1 MATEQ
6 TNATASGETGNDRAS
21 DLAIGSRVPGL
32 NSRALV
38 AGRGTYVGDVMLP
51 GMLHMALVRSIYAHA
66 LIKSIDTVAAQA
78 LLGVICVVTGEEI
91 RRNTKPIPQ
100 PYNKAGIGAR
110 SYDWYALAHDRVR
123 YVGEAVAVVVAEDKY
138 TARKAAELVEMD
150 YEELPVVSDAERG
163 MAPGAPLIEP
173 SWGTNLVMERV
184 TETGDVAGAFKSADG
199 AIAGCLSTQRY
210 MASPME
216 PRGYAAS
223 YDSFRDQ
230 LTVWASTQSPHP
242 LRTYIAHII
251 GMDENRIRVIQP
263 NVGGAFGSKIPTY
276 QEEPLTAYLAR
287 KLARPVKWIEER
299 SENLLT
305 GGHAREQKVHFEAAY
320 KRDGQVTGLKARIV
334 ADVGAPSALP
344 GWEMSLV
351 TTFCIP
357 TVYKIPNCR
366 VELYPV
372 ATNKCPWNAYRGF
385 GKETASF
392 LMDRIMDGVAKETGL
407 DRVAV
412 RMRNFIQPHEFP
424 YQQVSGVI
432 LDSGNYPGAMRKLL
446 DLIDYDNFPKMQAEA
461 LREGRCIGLGI
472 GQELV
477 AEGCSL
483 PTSLL
488 VAGYDGATVRVNPSG
503 QVTVLTGVTSPG
515 SGNETAMAQVAADTL
530 GVDVSAVR
538 VIQGDTELCPWGLGN
553 YSSRAVI
560 MGGSATFVAA
570 SELRDK
576 ILKVA
581 GHMLEVIPA
590 DFVSRGGKIF
600 PKDAPA
606 RYVEFNEVVRTI
618 YNDTFGI
625 HAKEIEP
632 GLEATRYFRH
642 PNIYQEG
649 DPEGRSSTYPSWPNA
664 VTAVI
669 VEVDTATGGL
679 KLLRAYMVH
688 DSGVVVNPLLAE
700 GNLHGGLAQ
709 GIGGAIYEHLV
720 YDENG
725 QFKTATYMD
734 YTLPTA
740 VEVPPFEVAHQ
751 ETRSPFTPLGTKGVG
766 ESGVAAILGAI
777 CSAVENALPELDLRL
792 LEMPLTPERLW
803 REIQAAPKRA
813 GNGDAKARKQ

>member
-1 MATEQ
+1 MATEESHL
-6 TNATASGETGNDRAS
+6 TAGAEAAGIGNDSQPAM
-21 DLAIGSRVPGL
+21 GSRVPAL

-38 AGRGTYVGDVMLP
+38 AGRGIYVGDITLP
-51 GMLHMALVRSIYAHA
+51 GMLHMALVRSMYAHA
-66 LIKSIDTVAAQA
+66 LIKSIDTKAAEA
-78 LLGVICVVTGEEI
+78 VPGVVCVVTGEEI
-91 RRNTKPIPQ
+91 RHNTKPIPQ
-100 PYNKAGIGAR
+100 PYNKAGIGVRA
-110 SYDWYALAHDRVR
+110 YDWYALAHDKVR

-138 TARKAAELVEMD
+138 TAHKAAELVEVD
-150 YEELPVVSDAERG
+150 YEELPVIADAEQG

-173 SWGTNLVMERV
+173 AWGTNLVMERV
-184 TETGDVAGAFKSADG
+184 SETGDLASAFGGADG
-199 AIAGCLSTQRY
+199 VIKGCLSTQRY
-210 MASPME
+210 SASPME
-216 PRGYAAS
+216 PRGYAAN

-230 LTVWASTQSPHP
+230 LTMWASTQCPHP
-242 LRTYIAHII
+242 LRTYIAHIL
-251 GMDENRIRVIQP
+251 GTEESRVRVIQP

-287 KLARPVKWIEER
+287 KLGRPVKWIEER

-320 KRDGQVTGLKARIV
+320 KRDGQVIGLKAKIV
-334 ADVGAPSALP
+334 ADVGAPAALA

-392 LMDRIMDGVAKETGL
+392 LMDRIMDGVAQATGL
-407 DRVAV
+407 DRAAV
-412 RMRNFIQPHEFP
+412 RMRNYIQPHEFP

-446 DLIDYDNFPKMQAEA
+446 DLVGYADFPRLQAEA
-461 LREGRCIGLGI
+461 LREGRRIGLGL

-515 SGNETAMAQVAADTL
+515 SGNETAIAQVAADTL
-530 GVDVSAVR
+530 GVDVNTVR
-538 VIQGDTELCPWGLGN
+538 VIQGDTETCPWGLGN

-570 SELRDK
+570 NDIKEK

-581 GHMLEVIPA
+581 GHMLEVLPA
-590 DFVSRGGKIF
+590 DLDCRDGKIF

-606 RYVEFNEVVRTI
+606 RYVSFNEVVHTI

-625 HAKEIEP
+625 HVKEIEP

-649 DPEGRSSTYPSWPNA
+649 DPHGRSSAYPSWPNA
-664 VTAVI
+664 VVGAI
-669 VEVDTATGGL
+669 VEVDPADGKL
-679 KLLRAYMVH
+679 KLLRVCMVH
-688 DSGVVVNPLLAE
+688 DSGVVVNPMLAE
-700 GNLHGGLAQ
+700 GNVHGGIAQ

-725 QFKTATYMD
+725 QFKTGTFMD

-740 VEVPPFEVAHQ
+740 VEIPPLELAHQ

-766 ESGVAAILGAI
+766 ESGVLGILGAI
-777 CSAVENALPELDLRL
+777 CGAVENALPELDLRL
-792 LEMPLTPERLW
+792 LEMPLAPERLL
-803 REIQAAPKRA
+803 RAIQTAPKRA
-813 GNGDAKARKQ
+813 TNDGGSAR

>member
-1 MATEQ
+1 MATDHPH
-6 TNATASGETGNDRAS
+6 ASAEPETRVNRGS
-21 DLAIGSRVPGL
+21 QVAIGSRVPGL
-32 NSRALV
+32 NSKALV
-38 AGRGTYVGDVMLP
+38 TGRGTYVADISIP

-66 LIKSIDTVAAQA
+66 LIKSLDTKPAEA
-78 LLGVICVVTGEEI
+78 LPGVVCVVTGEEI
-91 RRNTKPIPQ
+91 RSNTKPIPQ
-100 PYNKAGIGAR
+100 PYNKAGIGVR
-110 SYDWYALAHDRVR
+110 SYDWYALAHDKVR
-123 YVGEAVAVVVAEDKY
+123 YVGEAIAAVVAEDKY
-138 TARKAAELVEMD
+138 TARKAAELVEVD
-150 YEELPVVSDAERG
+150 YEELPVVADAERG

-173 SWGTNLVMERV
+173 SWGTNLIMERV
-184 TETGDVAGAFKSADG
+184 SETGDLAGAFSSADG
-199 AIAGCLSTQRY
+199 VISGCLSTQRY

-216 PRGYAAS
+216 PRGYAAN
-223 YDSFRDQ
+223 YDAFRDQ

-263 NVGGAFGSKIPTY
+263 NVGGGFGSKIPTY
-276 QEEPLTAYLAR
+276 QEEPLTAYVAR
-287 KLARPVKWIEER
+287 KLGRPVKWIEER
-299 SENLLT
+299 VENLLT

-334 ADVGAPSALP
+334 ADVGAPSSLP

-351 TTFCIP
+351 TTFCLP

-372 ATNKCPWNAYRGF
+372 VTNKCPWNAYRGF

-392 LMDRIMDGVAKETGL
+392 LMDRVMDGVARETGL
-407 DRVAV
+407 DRAAV
-412 RMRNFIQPHEFP
+412 RMRNYIQPHEFP

-446 DLIDYDNFPKMQAEA
+446 DLIDYENFPKVQAEA
-461 LREGRCIGLGI
+461 LREGRRIGIGL

-488 VAGYDGATVRVNPSG
+488 VAGYDGSTVRINPSG

-530 GVDVSAVR
+530 GVDVSVVR

-570 SELRDK
+570 GDLREK

-581 GHMLEVIPA
+581 GHMLEVLPSDLEA
-590 DFVSRGGKIF
+590 RGGRIY
-600 PKDAPA
+600 PKDSPA

-618 YNDTFGI
+618 YSDTFGI
-625 HAKEIEP
+625 HAKDIEP

-649 DPEGRSSTYPSWPNA
+649 DPEGRSSAYPSWPNA
-664 VTAVI
+664 AVGTI
-669 VEVDTATGGL
+669 VEVDPATGVL
-679 KLLRAYMVH
+679 KLLRVCMVH

-700 GNLHGGLAQ
+700 GNTQGGIAQ

-725 QFKTATYMD
+725 QFKTATFMD

-740 VEVPPFEVAHQ
+740 VEIPPIQMAHQ

-766 ESGVAAILGAI
+766 ESGVLGILGAI
-777 CSAVENALPELDLRL
+777 CGAVENALPELSLRL
-792 LEMPLTPERLW
+792 LEMPLSPERVW
-803 REIQAAPKRA
+803 RAIQAAPRRD
-813 GNGDAKARKQ
+813 GNGVGAKR

>member
-1 MATEQ
+1 MAIEQ
-6 TNATASGETGNDRAS
+6 SQTDAGATARGGHDSQSALGG
-21 DLAIGSRVPGL
+21 RVPGL

-38 AGRGTYVGDVMLP
+38 AGRGIYVGDVTLP

-66 LIKSIDTVAAQA
+66 LIKSIDARAAEA
-78 LLGVICVVTGEEI
+78 TAGVVCVVTGEEI

-100 PYNKAGIGAR
+100 PYNKAGIGVRA
-110 SYDWYALAHDRVR
+110 YDWYPLAHDKVR
-123 YVGEAVAVVVAEDKY
+123 YVGEALAVVVAEDKY
-138 TARKAAELVEMD
+138 TAHKAAELVEVE
-150 YEELPVVSDAERG
+150 YEELPVVADAERG

-173 SWGTNLVMERV
+173 SWGTNLVMDRV
-184 TETGDVAGAFKSADG
+184 TEAGDVAGAFAAADG
-199 AIAGCLSTQRY
+199 VIKGTISTQRY
-210 MASPME
+210 MAAPME
-216 PRGYAAS
+216 PRGYLAS
-223 YDSFRDQ
+223 YDTFRDQ

-242 LRTYIAHII
+242 LRTFIAHII
-251 GMDENRIRVIQP
+251 GMEESRIRVIQP

-287 KLARPVKWIEER
+287 KLGRPVKWIEER

-320 KRDGQVTGLKARIV
+320 KRDGQVTGLKVKIV
-334 ADVGAPSALP
+334 ADVGAPAALA

-357 TVYKIPNCR
+357 TVYKIPNCH

-372 ATNKCPWNAYRGF
+372 VTNKCPWNAYRGF

-392 LMDRIMDGVAKETGL
+392 LMDRVMDGVAKETGL

-412 RMRNFIQPHEFP
+412 RMRNFIQPEEFP
-424 YQQVSGVI
+424 YQQASGVI

-446 DLIDYDNFPKMQAEA
+446 DLVGYADFPRLQADA
-461 LREGRCIGLGI
+461 LREGRRIGLGL

-515 SGNETAMAQVAADTL
+515 SGNETAMAQIAADTL
-530 GVDVSAVR
+530 GVDISAVR
-538 VIQGDTELCPWGLGN
+538 VVQGDTELCPWGLGN

-570 SELRDK
+570 SDIREK
-576 ILKVA
+576 IFKVA
-581 GHMLEVIPA
+581 GHMLEVLPA
-590 DFVSRGGKIF
+590 DLQCKGGKIF

-606 RYVEFNEVVRTI
+606 RFVPFNDVVNTI
-618 YNDTFGI
+618 YSDTFGI

-649 DPEGRSSTYPSWPNA
+649 DP
-664 VTAVI
+664 
-669 VEVDTATGGL
+669 
-679 KLLRAYMVH
+679 
-688 DSGVVVNPLLAE
+688 
-700 GNLHGGLAQ
+700 
-709 GIGGAIYEHLV
+709 
-720 YDENG
+720 
-725 QFKTATYMD
+725 
-734 YTLPTA
+734 
-740 VEVPPFEVAHQ
+740 
-751 ETRSPFTPLGTKGVG
+751 
-766 ESGVAAILGAI
+766 
-777 CSAVENALPELDLRL
+777 
-792 LEMPLTPERLW
+792 
-803 REIQAAPKRA
+803 
-813 GNGDAKARKQ
+813 

>member
-6 TNATASGETGNDRAS
+6 SHPTAEAAASGNEHGS
-21 DLAIGSRVPGL
+21 QSAIGSRVPGL

-38 AGRGTYVGDVMLP
+38 AGRGTYVGDVTLP
-51 GMLHMALVRSIYAHA
+51 GMLHMALVRSMYAHA
-66 LIKSIDTVAAQA
+66 LVKSIDASAA
-78 LLGVICVVTGEEI
+78 LSLPGVVGVVTGDEI

-100 PYNKAGIGAR
+100 PYNKAGIGVRA
-110 SYDWYALAHDRVR
+110 YDWYALAHDRVR
-123 YVGEAVAVVVAEDKY
+123 YVGEAVAAVVAEDKY
-138 TARKAAELVEMD
+138 TARKAAEMVEVD

-163 MAPGAPLIEP
+163 MAAGAPLIEP

-184 TETGDVAGAFKSADG
+184 TETGDVAGAFAAADG
-199 AIAGCLSTQRY
+199 VIKGCLSTQRY
-210 MASPME
+210 SASPME
-216 PRGYAAS
+216 PRGYVAN
-223 YDSFRDQ
+223 YDTFRDQ

-251 GMDENRIRVIQP
+251 GIEESRVRVIQP

-276 QEEPLTAYLAR
+276 QEEPLTAYVAR
-287 KLARPVKWIEER
+287 KLGRPVKWIEER

-305 GGHAREQKVHFEAAY
+305 GGHAREQKIHFEAAY
-320 KRDGQVTGLKARIV
+320 RRDGQVTGLKAKIV

-385 GKETASF
+385 GKEAASF
-392 LMDRIMDGVAKETGL
+392 LMDRVMDGVAQATGL
-407 DRVAV
+407 DRAAV
-412 RMRNFIQPHEFP
+412 RMRNYIQPHEFP

-446 DLIDYDNFPKMQAEA
+446 DLVGYADFPALQAAA
-461 LREGRCIGLGI
+461 LREGRRIGLGL

-488 VAGYDGATVRVNPSG
+488 VAGYDGATVRINPSG

-515 SGNETAMAQVAADTL
+515 SGNETAIAQVAADTL
-530 GVDVSAVR
+530 GVDVNTVR
-538 VIQGDTELCPWGLGN
+538 VIQGDTETCPWGLGN

-570 SELRDK
+570 NELKEK
-576 ILKVA
+576 IFKVA
-581 GHMLEVIPA
+581 GHMLEVLPA
-590 DFVSRGGKIF
+590 DLQCRGGKIF

-606 RYVEFNEVVRTI
+606 RYVSFNEVVNTI
-618 YNDTFGI
+618 YSDTFGI

-632 GLEATRYFRH
+632 GLETTRYFRH

-649 DPEGRSSTYPSWPNA
+649 DPQGRSSAYPSWPNA
-664 VTAVI
+664 VVGAI
-669 VEVDTATGGL
+669 VEVDPATGAL
-679 KLLRAYMVH
+679 KLLRVCMVH
-688 DSGVVVNPLLAE
+688 DSGVVVNPMLAE
-700 GNLHGGLAQ
+700 GNVHGGIAQ

-725 QFKTATYMD
+725 QFKTGTFMD

-740 VEVPPFEVAHQ
+740 VEVPPLELAHQ

-766 ESGVAAILGAI
+766 ESGVAGILGAI
-777 CSAVENALPELDLRL
+777 CGAIENALPELDLRL
-792 LEMPLTPERLW
+792 LEMPLAPERL
-803 REIQAAPKRA
+803 RRAIKAAPRRA
-813 GNGDAKARKQ
+813 ANAGGAVR

>member
-1 MATEQ
+1 MASEQ
-6 TNATASGETGNDRAS
+6 SQTGAGAAPRDGNDSQSA
-21 DLAIGSRVPGL
+21 LGSRVPGL

-38 AGRGTYVGDVMLP
+38 AGRGIYVGDVTLP

-66 LIKSIDTVAAQA
+66 LIKSIDTRAAEA
-78 LLGVICVVTGEEI
+78 TAGVVCVVTGEEI

-100 PYNKAGIGAR
+100 PYNKAGIGVRA
-110 SYDWYALAHDRVR
+110 YDWYPLAHDKVR
-123 YVGEAVAVVVAEDKY
+123 YVGEALAVVVAEDKY
-138 TARKAAELVEMD
+138 TAHKAAELVEVE
-150 YEELPVVSDAERG
+150 YEELPVIADAERG
-163 MAPGAPLIEP
+163 MAPGAPLVEP
-173 SWGTNLVMERV
+173 SWGTNLVMDRV
-184 TETGDVAGAFKSADG
+184 TEAGDVAGAFAAADG
-199 AIAGCLSTQRY
+199 VVKGTISTQRY
-210 MASPME
+210 MAAPME
-216 PRGYAAS
+216 PRGYLAS
-223 YDSFRDQ
+223 YDTFRDQ
-230 LTVWASTQSPHP
+230 LTVWASTQAPHP
-242 LRTYIAHII
+242 LRTFIAHII
-251 GMDENRIRVIQP
+251 GMEESRIRVIQP

-287 KLARPVKWIEER
+287 KLGRPVKWIEER

-320 KRDGQVTGLKARIV
+320 KRDGQVTGLKVKIV
-334 ADVGAPSALP
+334 ADVGAPAALA

-357 TVYKIPNCR
+357 TVYKIPNCH

-372 ATNKCPWNAYRGF
+372 VTNKCPWNAYRGF

-392 LMDRIMDGVAKETGL
+392 LMDRVMDGVAKETGL

-412 RMRNFIQPHEFP
+412 RMRNFIQPEEFP
-424 YQQVSGVI
+424 YQQASGVI

-446 DLIDYDNFPKMQAEA
+446 DLVGYADFPKLQAEA
-461 LREGRCIGLGI
+461 AREGRRIGLGL

-530 GVDVSAVR
+530 GVDISAVR
-538 VIQGDTELCPWGLGN
+538 VVQGDTELCPWGLGN

-570 SELRDK
+570 SDIREK
-576 ILKVA
+576 IFKVA
-581 GHMLEVIPA
+581 GHMLEVLPA
-590 DFVSRGGKIF
+590 DLQCKGGKIF

-606 RYVEFNEVVRTI
+606 RFVSFNDVVNTI
-618 YNDTFGI
+618 YSDTFGI

-649 DPEGRSSTYPSWPNA
+649 DPQGRASAYPSWPNA
-664 VTAVI
+664 AVGAI
-669 VEVDTATGGL
+669 VEVDPASGGL
-679 KLLRAYMVH
+679 KLLRVCMVH
-688 DSGVVVNPLLAE
+688 DSGVVVNPMLAE
-700 GNLHGGLAQ
+700 GNVHGGIAQ

-725 QFKTATYMD
+725 QCKTGTFMD

-740 VEVPPFEVAHQ
+740 VEIPPLELGHQ
-751 ETRSPFTPLGTKGVG
+751 ETRSPFTPLGAKGVG

-777 CSAVENALPELDLRL
+777 CSAVENALPDLDLRL
-792 LEMPLTPERLW
+792 LEMPLSPERL
-803 REIQAAPKRA
+803 RRAIMSAPKHSA
-813 GNGDAKARKQ
+813 NGGGAAR

>member
-6 TNATASGETGNDRAS
+6 SQGDAGAVAHGGHDSQSA
-21 DLAIGSRVPGL
+21 LGSRVPGL
-32 NSRALV
+32 NSRMLV
-38 AGRGTYVGDVMLP
+38 AGRGIYVGDVTLP

-66 LIKSIDTVAAQA
+66 LIKSIDTRATEATA
-78 LLGVICVVTGEEI
+78 GVVCVVTGEEI

-100 PYNKAGIGAR
+100 PYNKAGIGVRA
-110 SYDWYALAHDRVR
+110 YDWYPLAHDKVR

-138 TARKAAELVEMD
+138 TARKAAELVEVE
-150 YEELPVVSDAERG
+150 YEELPVVADAERG

-184 TETGDVAGAFKSADG
+184 TDAGDVAGAFAAADG
-199 AIAGCLSTQRY
+199 VIKGTISTQRY
-210 MASPME
+210 MAAPME
-216 PRGYAAS
+216 PRGYVAS
-223 YDSFRDQ
+223 YETFRDQ
-230 LTVWASTQSPHP
+230 LTVWASTQAPHP
-242 LRTYIAHII
+242 LRTFIAHII
-251 GMDENRIRVIQP
+251 GMEESRIRVIQP

-287 KLARPVKWIEER
+287 KLGRPVKWIEER

-320 KRDGQVTGLKARIV
+320 KRDGQVTGLKVKIV
-334 ADVGAPSALP
+334 ADVGAPAALA

-357 TVYKIPNCR
+357 TVYKVPNCH

-372 ATNKCPWNAYRGF
+372 VTNKCPWNAYRGF

-392 LMDRIMDGVAKETGL
+392 LMDRVMDGVAKETGL

-412 RMRNFIQPHEFP
+412 RMRNFIQPEEFP
-424 YQQVSGVI
+424 YQQASGVI

-446 DLIDYDNFPKMQAEA
+446 DLVGYADFPKLQAEA
-461 LREGRCIGLGI
+461 LREGRRIGLGL

-538 VIQGDTELCPWGLGN
+538 VVQGDTELCPWGLGN

-570 SELRDK
+570 SEIREK
-576 ILKVA
+576 IFKVA
-581 GHMLEVIPA
+581 GHMLEVLPA
-590 DFVSRGGKIF
+590 DLQCKGGKIF

-606 RYVEFNEVVRTI
+606 RFVSFNEVVNTI
-618 YNDTFGI
+618 YSDTFGI

-649 DPEGRSSTYPSWPNA
+649 DPQGRTSAYPSWPNA
-664 VTAVI
+664 VVGAI
-669 VEVDTATGGL
+669 VEVDPASGRL
-679 KLLRAYMVH
+679 QLLRVCMIH
-688 DSGVVVNPLLAE
+688 DSGVVVNPMLAE
-700 GNLHGGLAQ
+700 GNVHGGIAQ

-725 QFKTATYMD
+725 QFKTGTFMD

-740 VEVPPFEVAHQ
+740 VEIPPLELGHQ

-792 LEMPLTPERLW
+792 LEMPLSPERLFGAI
-803 REIQAAPKRA
+803 RSAPKRSV
-813 GNGDAKARKQ
+813 NGGGGAAR